1 MANPVL
7 NNTTFRNIAVESDA
21 GRMSIK
27 GTIYKSLA
35 LLLMVFAAGAFT
47 WKVVNESIDPSAYTS
62 WMFGGLI
69 VGFILAMVITFK
81 PKAAPY
87 LSPIYAAAEGLVLGS
102 VSAIYNNAFAT
113 TAPNIII
120 NAVLLTMLC
129 AFVMLIFYRTGF
141 VKVNGTFMRVL
152 SVALTT
158 ILVFYIGSWI
168 LSLFGVDMTLLHGAT
183 PLSIGISVIITA
195 VAAFSLIMD
204 YYAIEQSAN
213 LGAPKYM
220 EWYCAF
226 GFMVTL
232 IWLYLEILSLLAKIA
247 GSEK

>member
-158 ILVFYIGSWI
+158 ILVFYIGSCTAQHRNQRYNYRRSRFQPHYGLLCHRTERKPRCSQI
-168 LSLFGVDMTLLHGAT
+168 YGVVLRIRFHGNTYMAL
-183 PLSIGISVIITA
+183 PG
-195 VAAFSLIMD
+195 
-204 YYAIEQSAN
+204 N
-213 LGAPKYM
+213 LKPSG
-220 EWYCAF
+220 
-226 GFMVTL
+226 
-232 IWLYLEILSLLAKIA
+232 
-247 GSEK
+247 